1 MMLFAS
7 CGNETVSA
15 PSEPGTSA
23 VSETSDD
30 TGSVAEALSADVT
43 DPAEEDVT
51 DAVSG
56 DVTGADTGAPSVH
69 EDYPAGV
76 TSAEPRGETAVE
88 IVEDPAAAGGKAL
101 KISGR
106 SEAWNGANYSADV
119 FRGNTVRVKGSFRS
133 SNAAVRVSIQFDVY
147 GNTSYNMVFSVG
159 TNGDSYTSGGGEY
172 TIPESAENIYIYIE
186 SDNLDDIYTD
196 SFSIDVVG
204 EYTYHEKAA
213 GLEFAD
219 TSEYPSLKEV
229 YADYFRIGT
238 AFSGNMVSKPEYSGL
253 IASQFSSVTAEND
266 MKPEAILQHIE
277 TVADKEKY
285 MECPALDFEHLRPEL
300 DFARDNGM
308 TVRGHTLVWHS
319 QTPDWFFY
327 KDYSTSGELADREL
341 MLSRME
347 NYIRSYMEWTNEN
360 YPGLISAWDVVN
372 EAIDDG
378 GGIRKSL
385 WYQTIGDDY
394 IRKAFEYA
402 RKYAPEGTKLFYND
416 YNSYQPGKQYDIIQ
430 YLKPIAEDGNIDG
443 VGMQSH
449 ISTQNN
455 LLVYMTA
462 LKKYHDEL
470 GVEIQITELDV
481 GADKNDGWEERQAAF
496 YGDLF
501 GRLIKAKQ
509 EGVPI
514 TSVTFWGVSDGNSWR
529 ASDMPLVLRADLSR
543 KPAFDAVIAAANDA
557 EAS

>member
-1 MMLFAS
+1 MNTEPDAS
-7 CGNETVSA
+7 LSSA
-15 PSEPGTSA
+15 ADTSG
-23 VSETSDD
+23 SDALTED
-30 TGSVAEALSADVT
+30 TEVP
-43 DPAEEDVT
+43 PAE
-51 DAVSG
+51 G
-56 DVTGADTGAPSVH
+56 DVQTVNDSGAPAVH
-69 EDYPAGV
+69 DDYSAGI
-76 TSAEPRGETAVE
+76 TAAEKRGETAVE
-88 IVEDPAAAGGKAL
+88 IVDDAASGSGKAL

-119 FRGNTVRVKGSFRS
+119 FRGNEVEVKGSFRS
-133 SNAAVRVSIQFDVY
+133 TNAAVRVSIQFSIY
-147 GNTSYNMVFSVG
+147 GNTSYNSVFSVS
-159 TNGDSYTSGGGEY
+159 TNGDSYTSGGGKY
-172 TIPESAENIYIYIE
+172 TIPESAEEVYIYIE
-186 SDNLDDIYTD
+186 SDNLDDIYAENFT
-196 SFSIDVVG
+196 IDVVG
-204 EYTYHEKAA
+204 DYTYHEKAA

-219 TSEYPSLKEV
+219 TSDYPSLKEL
-229 YADYFRIGT
+229 YGEYFRIGT
-238 AFSGNMVSKPEYSGL
+238 AFSANLVSKPEYSSL

-266 MKPEAILQHIE
+266 MKPEAVLQHME
-277 TVADKEKY
+277 TLADKEKY

-341 MLSRME
+341 MLKRME
-347 NYIRSYMEWTNEN
+347 NYIRSYMEWTTEN

-416 YNSYQPGKQYDIIQ
+416 YNSYQPGKQYDIIE
-430 YLKPIAEDGNIDG
+430 YLRPVVEDGNIDG

-449 ISTQNN
+449 ISVQNN
-455 LLVYMTA
+455 LLVYIAA
-462 LKKYHDEL
+462 LRKYNKEL

-481 GADKNDGWEERQAAF
+481 GADKNDGWEERQGAF
-496 YGDLF
+496 YKDLF
-501 GRLIKAKQ
+501 TRLVKEKQ
-509 EGVPI
+509 DGIPI
-514 TSVTFWGVSDGNSWR
+514 TSVTFWGISDGNSWR
-529 ASDMPLVLRADLSR
+529 ASDMPLIFRADLSR
-543 KPAFDAVIAAANDA
+543 KPAFDAVV
-557 EAS
+557 EAVSE